1 MTAGLSGPTGLPCPA
16 GDPGAAG
23 APGPAR
29 PRPPILVLG
38 VGNVLFTDEGL
49 GVAAAERIAA
59 RSLPGVET
67 LDGGTL
73 GLSLL
78 PEIADRTGLL
88 LLDAVVGGRAAAGEV
103 VVLAGEQVRQARSVL
118 VSAHQIGVGEA
129 LAAAELA
136 GCAPDR
142 VAAVGI
148 VPDSLDTGYG
158 LSPAVA
164 GKLDTLV
171 DRALDVLAGWGVPVA
186 ADA

>member
-1 MTAGLSGPTGLPCPA
+1 
-16 GDPGAAG
+16 
-23 APGPAR
+23 
-29 PRPPILVLG
+29 
-38 VGNVLFTDEGL
+38 
-49 GVAAAERIAA
+49 
-59 RSLPGVET
+59 
-67 LDGGTL
+67 L

-78 PEIADRTGLL
+78 PEIADRVGLL
-88 LLDAVVGGRAAAGEV
+88 LLDAVVGGRTTAGEV
-103 VVLAGEQVRQARSVL
+103 MVLAGEQVRQARSVL

-136 GCAPDR
+136 GCAPGR

-148 VPDSLDTGYG
+148 VPASLDTGYG